1 MHNYHLFFFLP
12 FCILEDRLFQLLKN
26 FDSFPVS
33 CEHAEN
39 TSQYRVIFIAQRV
52 PSGPMGRNNAMS
64 TAQRAWLGHRFQL
77 LNIFVIS
84 IWGLSLSC
92 KQDMPER
99 ALFFICSTILQIWS
113 PPPKITCIV
122 PFNCSYWVCFLFKVM
137 WKGQFSIN

>member
-33 CEHAEN
+33 CEHVEN

-99 ALFFICSTILQIWS
+99 ALLFLSSVLPFYRYDLL
-113 PPPKITCIV
+113 PPKSLV
-122 PFNCSYWVCFLFKVM
+122 
-137 WKGQFSIN
+137 